1 MTVDDYMKVNYP
13 LMIKEI
19 HDEGQQFYEFK
30 IPDLPGLVIFTDSIE
45 EGYKEI
51 EDAKRCWLT
60 LAYRMGITIPKP
72 TIDVNKLIKDT

>member
-1 MTVDDYMKVNYP
+1 MAIHYP

-19 HDEGQQFYEFK
+19 EDNNALLFEFK